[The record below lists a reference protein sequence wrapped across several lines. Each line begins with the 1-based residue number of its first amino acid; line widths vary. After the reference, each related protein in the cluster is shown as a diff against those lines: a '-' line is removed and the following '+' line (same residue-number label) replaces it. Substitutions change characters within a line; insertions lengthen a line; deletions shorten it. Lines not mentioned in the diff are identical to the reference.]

1 MELRHSNDIGYVR
14 IEMSRKRWSEDESGE
29 VSRVL
34 FFDSFMGR
42 ILTAFHR
49 LWNFMRRPL
58 DRRCQLDRRWQRFGA
73 VEVGLTSGKR
83 VARCLRR
90 ARSRVNNWFILDN
103 PFRHCATSKN
113 IRAIAF
119 FPVVS
124 APSGTT
130 KKGADGCSII
140 FFSCLS
146 PEIGRTEDWR
156 ALDTTRHV
164 RWIFGAAFA
173 FCHEKCQRIKRG
185 IPSNMKTVFL
195 ARSGSVFLFWL

>member
-14 IEMSRKRWSEDESGE
+14 IELSRKRWSEDESGE

-58 DRRCQLDRRWQRFGA
+58 DRRCQFDRRWQRFGA

-90 ARSRVNNWFILDN
+90 ARSGVNNWFILDN

-124 APSGTT
+124 ASSGM
-130 KKGADGCSII
+130 G
-140 FFSCLS
+140 
-146 PEIGRTEDWR
+146 
-156 ALDTTRHV
+156 
-164 RWIFGAAFA
+164 
-173 FCHEKCQRIKRG
+173 QQKRG
-185 IPSNMKTVFL
+185 RRMLNHLFQLLKSWYWPHRRLTSAWYDEPCPMDFWRSFCFL
-195 ARSGSVFLFWL
+195 PWKMPEN